1 MVLHANRSVRHNVKI
16 VVILLAETLVNINVL
31 LAVMLSVKQIVT
43 KVVVVLNFNMFDNE
57 S

>member
-16 VVILLAETLVNINVL
+16 VVILLAETLVNINVQL
-31 LAVMLSVKQIVT
+31 TAMQSVKQIVT
-43 KVVVVLNFNMFDNE
+43 KGVVELNFNMFDNE

>member
-1 MVLHANRSVRHNVKI
+1 MVLHSNRSVRQNVKI